1 MVRFHNGER
10 RTRPAQTRQLIAIAP
25 LITVWGVGALVLVL
39 TLGGDPADNALL
51 LLDPSAVAGLPWYS
65 GLISNL
71 GILAWAI
78 GTIAA
83 AGASFIARLGR
94 RDGAAKFLLHA
105 AALSALLTLDDVF
118 RLHSSVFPRYLS
130 IPKPAVLA
138 IYLVLAALWAGMH
151 FREVGRTRWA
161 ILVAAG
167 TAMAISVGVDQL
179 AGNESW
185 SLVAEDGAKFF
196 GVLGWAT
203 YFWLTAQDIASSVVR
218 DLRERASMSEELSS
232 ILRTEHTIELRNE
245 H

>member
-1 MVRFHNGER
+1 MVRFNNGER

-25 LITVWGVGALVLVL
+25 LVTVWGIGALVLAL
-39 TLGGDPADNALL
+39 TLDGDAANNALL
-51 LLDPSAVAGLPWYS
+51 LLDSSAVAGLPWYS

-78 GTIAA
+78 GTISA

-105 AALSALLTLDDVF
+105 SALSALLTLDDVF
-118 RLHSSVFPRYLS
+118 RLHSSVFPQHLS
-130 IPKPAVLA
+130 IPKTAVLV
-138 IYLVLAALWAGMH
+138 IYLVMTALWAGLH
-151 FREVGRTRWA
+151 CREVARTRWA
-161 ILVAAG
+161 ILVASG
-167 TAMAISVGVDQL
+167 IAMATSVGVDQL
-179 AGNESW
+179 AGNETW

-218 DLRERASMSEELSS
+218 DLRERASMSEELSA

-245 H
+245 N